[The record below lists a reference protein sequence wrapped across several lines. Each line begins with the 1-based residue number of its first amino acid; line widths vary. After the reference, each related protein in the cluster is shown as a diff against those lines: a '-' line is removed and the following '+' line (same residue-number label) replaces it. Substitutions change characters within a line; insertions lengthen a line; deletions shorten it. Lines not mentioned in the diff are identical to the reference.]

1 MKKSITLIAL
11 LVAGCIHNSDLY
23 HQNLRQ
29 LAADHESGSLGAVDY
44 IRQRI
49 QLDAK
54 RGAETSKRFHLGI
67 LRYPA
72 LEPTHDP
79 HMHGI
84 HYKLIEDAKANGQL
98 TDTEYQKLRQL
109 AKEARDSRNE
119 RSRKRRMDRFRMGY
133 R

>member
-1 MKKSITLIAL
+1 S
-11 LVAGCIHNSDLY
+11 
-23 HQNLRQ
+23 
-29 LAADHESGSLGAVDY
+29 LAAADF

-54 RGAETSKRFHLGI
+54 RGAETSKRFHRSI

-72 LEPTHDP
+72 LGPTHDP
-79 HMHGI
+79 HMNGI